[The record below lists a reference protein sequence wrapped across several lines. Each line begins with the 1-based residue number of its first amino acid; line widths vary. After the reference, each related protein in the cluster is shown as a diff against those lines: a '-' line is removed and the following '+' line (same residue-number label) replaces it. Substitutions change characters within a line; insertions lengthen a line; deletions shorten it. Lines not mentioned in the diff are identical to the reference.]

1 MAGQLVWLE
10 NQVVEEPFLRN
21 LFRDLPLQDGA
32 GDADVIIYSGI
43 QREPKTELLDF
54 LQGEARSSRVLF
66 HLSDEKLRHRNR
78 IYSQFDLVVRNYFDP
93 RLAWRKNVVFFPLGW
108 TDAFGGDVV
117 PLDAPKTYLWSFCGA
132 EKVSREKLVDAFSS
146 LAGGFLHLTSGWNSD
161 DQLAPTEVKNVYS
174 ESTFVLCPA
183 GNAHFDTFRIM
194 EALQAGAIPV
204 VVKFLGRDFAKYT
217 FGEHPFLVA
226 NSWHDAATLIQKAS
240 ASPSQLQE
248 WQVSVRAWYLAY
260 VAGLEEKVR
269 QILLSPNSAE
279 AKRPLTSQSQRAR
292 FDLALILAVTQ
303 RFGRYRR

>member
-1 MAGQLVWLE
+1 MAAQVRWLANQLV
-10 NQVVEEPFLRN
+10 EERFIGHL
-21 LFRDLPLQDGA
+21 LRDLRLQDA
-32 GDADVIIYSGI
+32 AVDLEIIIYSGI
-43 QREPKTELLDF
+43 QREPKTELLDVV
-54 LQGEARSSRVLF
+54 QDGARSPRVLF

-78 IYSQFDLVVRNYFDP
+78 VYSEFDLVVRNYFDP

-108 TDAFGGDVV
+108 TDAFGGDLVR
-117 PLDAPKTYLWSFCGA
+117 LDAPKTYLWSFCGA
-132 EKVSREKLVDAFSS
+132 KKVSREKLVDAFSS

-161 DQLAPTEVKNVYS
+161 DQLAPTKVKNVYS

-226 NSWHDAATLIQKAS
+226 NSWQDAAKIIQKAS

-248 WQVSVRAWYLAY
+248 WRASVRAWYLAY
-260 VAGLEEKVR
+260 VAGLEKKVR

-279 AKRPLTSQSQRAR
+279 AKRPLTLQSQRAR
-292 FDLALILAVTQ
+292 FDLALIFAVTQ